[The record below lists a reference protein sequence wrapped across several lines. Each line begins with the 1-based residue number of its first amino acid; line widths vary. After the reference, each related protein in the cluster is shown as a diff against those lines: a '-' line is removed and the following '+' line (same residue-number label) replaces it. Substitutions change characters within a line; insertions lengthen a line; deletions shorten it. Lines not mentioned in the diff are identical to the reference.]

1 MRRLFRLLRRPSSA
15 TGPGI
20 PWLERLPIEDP
31 SEREEE
37 LGIARE
43 IARGLHAHPR
53 PVPGFSRRMQAV
65 IHAARRRRADELAE
79 ALRGLDLALA
89 FRLAEALASRA
100 ELDREGLSQAAR
112 KLAVTSPDREEALAA
127 LALLSLRPAPE
138 DLPLLERAA
147 LSPCGAPAAARAAS
161 ALPEPRAALESI
173 VRRSTGLGRALAIEE
188 LLRARGGGLDV
199 EEGARLLRDTA
210 EIADPLD
217 RAWASAPL
225 LEALDVPALLRA
237 DPSLVEGVILCLE
250 SNARGGW
257 RGGPGP
263 GLGRLGGSIRAAEAI
278 LEGEWEEGVRERT
291 ARAVLDAH
299 PAPAGKLLRLAA
311 SLSGA

>member
-1 MRRLFRLLRRPSSA
+1 MRRLFRLFRRTSSA
-15 TGPGI
+15 TGPEI
-20 PWLERLPIEDP
+20 PWLERLPVGDP
-31 SEREEE
+31 SAREEE
-37 LGIARE
+37 LGAARE
-43 IARGLHAHPR
+43 IARRLHAHPR

-65 IHAARRRRADELAE
+65 LHAARRRRADELAE
-79 ALRGLDLALA
+79 AVRGLDLALA
-89 FRLAEALASRA
+89 FRLAEALAPRA
-100 ELDREGLSQAAR
+100 DLDREGLSQAAR
-112 KLAVTSPDREEALAA
+112 KLAASSPNREETLAA
-127 LALLSLRPAPE
+127 LALLSLSPSLE

-161 ALPEPRAALESI
+161 ALPDPRPALATI
-173 VRRSTGLGRALAIEE
+173 VRRATGLGRALAIEE
-188 LLRARGGGLDV
+188 LLRARGEDLDA
-199 EEGARLLRDTA
+199 EEGARLLGDA
-210 EIADPLD
+210 AGIADPLD

-225 LEALDVPALLRA
+225 LEALDAPALLRA
-237 DPSLVEGVILCLE
+237 DPSLVEAVILCLE

-278 LEGEWEEGVRERT
+278 LEGEWDREIRERT

-299 PAPAGKLLRLAA
+299 PAPAGKLLRLAT